1 MAKKSYQRTTNVRD
15 MRDLD
20 ETDRQILR
28 LLLENGRR
36 PFSGIAEA
44 VGLSPPAVSDRVDRL
59 KSLGVID
66 RFTVDLNRS
75 KLSEGVP
82 VLLDL
87 TVDPEFAGETRTAL
101 ADLDWVEHVFET
113 AGARALCKG
122 IATDRNVAPLV
133 AEAVDLD
140 RIEEYDVHLLAESS
154 WTPTL
159 GDAELVLSCA
169 ACGRTVGSEGESL
182 TVEGER
188 LHFCSESCATEHR
201 EQTAATAD

>member
-1 MAKKSYQRTTNVRD
+1 
-15 MRDLD
+15 MRDID

-36 PFSGIAEA
+36 PFSGIAEE
-44 VGLSPPAVSDRVDRL
+44 VELSPPAVSDRVDRL
-59 KSLGVID
+59 EALGVID

-87 TVDPEFAGETRTAL
+87 TVDPASAGEVREAV
-101 ADLDWVEHVFET
+101 ADLPWIEHVFET
-113 AGARALCKG
+113 AGARVLCEG
-122 IATDRNVAPLV
+122 ITSDRNIAPLL

-140 RIEEYDVHLLAESS
+140 RIEEYEVHLLAGSS

-169 ACGRTVGSEGESL
+169 ECGRTLESEGESL
-182 TVEGER
+182 SLDGD
-188 LHFCSESCATEHR
+188 LHYFCSESCADEYR
-201 EQTAATAD
+201 EEAALTAD

>member
-1 MAKKSYQRTTNVRD
+1 

-36 PFSGIAEA
+36 PFSGIAET

-59 KSLGVID
+59 
-66 RFTVDLNRS
+66 
-75 KLSEGVP
+75 
-82 VLLDL
+82 
-87 TVDPEFAGETRTAL
+87 
-101 ADLDWVEHVFET
+101 
-113 AGARALCKG
+113 
-122 IATDRNVAPLV
+122 
-133 AEAVDLD
+133 
-140 RIEEYDVHLLAESS
+140 ES
-154 WTPTL
+154 L